1 MSFPQC
7 CGGPSVEESCPSQR
21 SAADSGPLSPKR
33 ANCMAFCDSRVCV
46 ELAFISLI
54 GEGGKENSFL
64 MTRSKSIA
72 LCGAVEA

>member
-1 MSFPQC
+1 MLWWPFSRGILPK
-7 CGGPSVEESCPSQR
+7 SER